1 MIEQSIHGSCREP
14 GFGATT
20 PKGEQMM
27 HTHHSAVATVPI
39 EVAFDFIGNYRN
51 VPTWVFGISRFDPTS
66 TLDHGLG
73 ATFDAAMQVGFK
85 TLHSILTITA
95 WERNRLI
102 ALDSIDGFKNTST
115 WCFTATGICETQLT
129 VDFSYQLPSGLTGK
143 ALGRLL
149 EPFAAQAIGHTE
161 SNLRR
166 RIEDFNADTRTTH
179 PWRPG
184 NAAAG

>member
-1 MIEQSIHGSCREP
+1 
-14 GFGATT
+14 
-20 PKGEQMM
+20 MM
-27 HTHHSAVATVPI
+27 HTHHTAVATVPI

-51 VPTWVFGISRFDPTS
+51 VPTWVFGISRFDPTG

-102 ALDSIDGFKNTST
+102 ALDSIDGFENTSI
-115 WCFTATGICETQLT
+115 WCFTATGLCETQLT
-129 VDFSYQLPSGLTGK
+129 VDFSYELPSGLTGK

-166 RIEDFNADTRTTH
+166 RIEGFNADTRTTH
-179 PWRPG
+179 TWDPG